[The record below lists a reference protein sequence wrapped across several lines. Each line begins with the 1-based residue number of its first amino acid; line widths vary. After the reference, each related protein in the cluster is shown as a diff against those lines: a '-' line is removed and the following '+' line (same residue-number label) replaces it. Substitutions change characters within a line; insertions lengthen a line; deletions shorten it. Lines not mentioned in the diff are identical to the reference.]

1 MPGLKLRTVWAVT
14 RVVIISTPILQK
26 RKLSLREVN
35 EAAGV
40 TQRRCR
46 RDRAWG
52 GTVSGSRRESG
63 TLGPPSSLLL
73 TLWLG

>member
-1 MPGLKLRTVWAVT
+1 MPGLKLCTVWAVT

-40 TQRRCR
+40 TQRRR
-46 RDRAWG
+46 RRGRAW
-52 GTVSGSRRESG
+52 SRFK
-63 TLGPPSSLLL
+63 
-73 TLWLG
+73 